1 MYLNNAYFGNGV
13 WGVQDASRRYFGK
26 NASELNPSE
35 AATLAGIL
43 RNPSFYNP
51 VDHMSNALARR
62 NLILNLMV
70 DNNKLTAAQAKMYQK
85 QGLTL
90 RNTFQNKNG
99 YRYPYF
105 FDAVVDEAISKY
117 GLTEEQVMNKGLKIY
132 TTLNQN
138 YQGKL
143 QDTFEQSWLFPQN
156 GSDGTESQGA
166 SVAMDQVL
174 VLFGQS
180 SVVAV
185 STSSGVTIVQRR

>member
-1 MYLNNAYFGNGV
+1 NITKILTKNLIFTKEHTLSRKFEELFVAIEINHVYSKKDILTMYLNNDYFGNGV

-117 GLTEEQVMNKGLKIY
+117 GLTEEQVMNKGLKI
-132 TTLNQN
+132 
-138 YQGKL
+138 
-143 QDTFEQSWLFPQN
+143 
-156 GSDGTESQGA
+156 
-166 SVAMDQVL
+166 
-174 VLFGQS
+174 
-180 SVVAV
+180 
-185 STSSGVTIVQRR
+185 